1 LLDKPPVSICVLPE
15 YNLKIEYPIN
25 WIKLDRKNLPDPINI
40 AFMSPPPKGTPFSIT
55 ESEGLFLSIM
65 HPQSGRKTLENWVN
79 GDMESMKLQ
88 FPDFTIHDSFP
99 RTISSTDGQ
108 TTPAYQLPYLKCLSY
123 FPSLPLHLILTTQF
137 LSHMKVVFNY
147 EWMSSS
153 ATAEPENA
161 HTSTDSL

>member
-1 LLDKPPVSICVLPE
+1 MLDKPPVSICVLPE

-40 AFMSPPPKGTPFSIT
+40 AFMSPPPKSTPFSIS

-79 GDMESMKLQ
+79 GDTESMKLQ

-108 TTPAYQLPYLKCLSY
+108 TTPAYQLVYSQCDLKTLLVMAIKDEKAYQFNYSSTFEKY
-123 FPSLPLHLILTTQF
+123 EIFFPVIEQMICSIEF
-137 LSHMKVVFNY
+137 LS
-147 EWMSSS
+147 
-153 ATAEPENA
+153 
-161 HTSTDSL
+161 